1 MMKYDYKFFMDGYPD
16 WKKKKDSFLV
26 RNFFRPISF
35 YTAAFAANHS
45 ISANQ
50 VSFLS
55 LIIAIASAAL
65 YLFDNRMCH
74 IIGAFL
80 ILLWMVMDCTDG
92 NLARSV
98 KKQSYGDFADGI
110 SSYILI
116 NFLFIALGMAAY
128 RTGGLLFENNN
139 VWIVFIGALAASF
152 DSLAR
157 LVYQKFANTENELEK
172 EGKLKAEEKSTVD
185 QQKGMRAAYRRIT
198 REVGL
203 NGLFLPAILICTIL
217 NWIDCFV
224 CFYALVFGATFLGT
238 LFSLIKKVL
247 RFNALE

>member
-1 MMKYDYKFFMDGYPD
+1 MKKYDYKFFKDGYPD
-16 WKKKKDSFLV
+16 WKKKKDSILV
-26 RNFFRPISF
+26 RNVFRPISF
-35 YTAAFAANHS
+35 CTAAFAANHS

-55 LIIAIASAAL
+55 MIIAIASAVL
-65 YLFDNRMCH
+65 YLFENYTCH
-74 IIGAFL
+74 IVGAFFV
-80 ILLWMVMDCTDG
+80 IFWMVMDCTDG

-110 SSYILI
+110 SSYVLI

-128 RTGGLLFENNN
+128 RTGGLLFEKNS

-172 EGKLKAEEKSTVD
+172 DGKLKATEKSTVD
-185 QQKGMRAAYRRIT
+185 QQKGIRAIYRRFT

-203 NGLFLPAILICTIL
+203 NGLFLPTILICTIF
-217 NWIDCFV
+217 NWLDCFV
-224 CFYALVFGATFLGT
+224 CFYALVFGATFAGT
-238 LFSLIKKVL
+238 LFFLIRKVL